1 MPRGR
6 ALAARAGIVAADGVV
21 LAAVPAAPPRGVAT
35 ATPAA
40 IEGDVRGPDAPPQ
53 LERLHA
59 IDDHVACVV
68 AGVLPDALALVAR
81 ARAAAR
87 AHRAAWGEPIPVA
100 LLARRCA
107 TCPRPQRRRRACA
120 RSAPRSSSP
129 AGTPRAA
136 TSSTA
141 RSPPARARYRAAVI
155 GGNARSSRR
164 LERALLPAVPR
175 RNRRRRRRGRRRGHA
190 DDVLVDADGDAAPLL
205 DATSQA
211 ARLLYEL
218 PQRVRARGPTPGS
231 GAAAVRVEPLEMLLV
246 SHRAGRTFVH
256 FVDPEIA
263 LQLRTARKPAAG
275 SAAAV
280 VDPS

>member
-1 MPRGR
+1 MSSR
-6 ALAARAGIVAADGVV
+6 ACCPTRS
-21 LAAVPAAPPRGVAT
+21 RSS
-35 ATPAA
+35 
-40 IEGDVRGPDAPPQ
+40 
-53 LERLHA
+53 
-59 IDDHVACVV
+59 
-68 AGVLPDALALVAR
+68 R

-100 LLARRCA
+100 LLAQQVCDVL
-107 TCPRPQRRRRACA
+107 Q
-120 RSAPRSSSP
+120 
-129 AGTPRAA
+129 AA
-136 TSSTA
+136 TQEAGVRPFGASLLIAGWDAA
-141 RSPPARARYRAAVI
+141 RGHQLYRALPTGTCARYRAAVI

-164 LERALLPAVPR
+164 LERALLR
-175 RNRRRRRRGRRRGHA
+175 RFRAETG
-190 DDVLVDADGDAAPLL
+190 DDDGEDDDEATPDDMLVDADGDAAPLL

-275 SAAAV
+275 SAAAG